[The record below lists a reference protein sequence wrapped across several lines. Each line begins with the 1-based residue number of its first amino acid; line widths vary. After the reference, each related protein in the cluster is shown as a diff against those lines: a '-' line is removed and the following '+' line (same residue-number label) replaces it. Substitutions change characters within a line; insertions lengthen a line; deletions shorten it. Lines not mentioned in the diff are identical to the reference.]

1 MSRVR
6 TRPTRDDTREKLFE
20 AAARVFEEQGI
31 GGASIEAIAAAA
43 GFTRGAFYSNF
54 KSKDELII
62 AMLEDHVEQSIRR
75 NLDLLAR
82 HKNLADFIDA
92 LKTMDRS
99 RQDPLG
105 RSPLLH
111 MEMILFVARAEKR
124 RPELAKRLRA
134 RRKLITD
141 IVETTLKNSGRNGS
155 LNPTWTGAI
164 LLALEDGFRLHRLI
178 DPETTPADSFLRA
191 IGDLQRAIGIRRP
204 DERCDSGRFSAALA
218 PACALCN
225 WPGDRAHLA
234 RATPCQIAKRG
245 QRADGDADRKGDG
258 VIAGEVVQQ
267 AGDPG
272 TRGAAG
278 ERRQHDGAEDA
289 AVMLALKDLQHHRAH
304 DRGQAVA
311 ERALRQAS

>member
-6 TRPTRDDTREKLFE
+6 TRPTRDVTCEKLFE

-43 GFTRGAFYSNF
+43 GFSRGAFYSNF
-54 KSKDELII
+54 NSKDELII

-75 NLDLLAR
+75 NLDLLAV

-92 LKTMDRS
+92 LKAMDRT

-141 IVETTLKNSGRNGS
+141 IVETTLKNSGRNPA
-155 LNPTWTGAI
+155 LNPTWTAAI
-164 LLALEDGFRLHRLI
+164 VLALEDGFRLHRLI

-191 IGDLQRAIGIRRP
+191 IGDLQRAMGI
-204 DERCDSGRFSAALA
+204 SSA
-218 PACALCN
+218 
-225 WPGDRAHLA
+225 
-234 RATPCQIAKRG
+234 
-245 QRADGDADRKGDG
+245 
-258 VIAGEVVQQ
+258 
-267 AGDPG
+267 
-272 TRGAAG
+272 
-278 ERRQHDGAEDA
+278 
-289 AVMLALKDLQHHRAH
+289 
-304 DRGQAVA
+304 
-311 ERALRQAS
+311 

>member
-54 KSKDELII
+54 NSKDELII
-62 AMLEDHVEQSIRR
+62 AMLEDHVEQTIRR

-82 HKNLADFIDA
+82 HKNIVDFIEA

-99 RQDPLG
+99 RHDPLG

-134 RRKLITD
+134 RRQLITD
-141 IVETTLKNSGRNGS
+141 IVETTLKNSGKNGA

-191 IGDLQRAIGIRRP
+191 IGDLQRAIGV
-204 DERCDSGRFSAALA
+204 SS
-218 PACALCN
+218 
-225 WPGDRAHLA
+225 
-234 RATPCQIAKRG
+234 
-245 QRADGDADRKGDG
+245 
-258 VIAGEVVQQ
+258 
-267 AGDPG
+267 
-272 TRGAAG
+272 
-278 ERRQHDGAEDA
+278 
-289 AVMLALKDLQHHRAH
+289 
-304 DRGQAVA
+304 
-311 ERALRQAS
+311 S

>member
-6 TRPTRDDTREKLFE
+6 TRPTRDDTRDKLFE

-62 AMLEDHVEQSIRR
+62 AMIEDHVEQSIRR
-75 NLDLLAR
+75 IHDLLAR

-99 RQDPLG
+99 QQDPLG

-124 RPELAKRLRA
+124 RPDLAKRLRA

-141 IVETTLKNSGRNGS
+141 IVETASKNSGKNVS

-191 IGDLQRAIGIRRP
+191 IGDLQRAIGI
-204 DERCDSGRFSAALA
+204 S
-218 PACALCN
+218 PA
-225 WPGDRAHLA
+225 
-234 RATPCQIAKRG
+234 
-245 QRADGDADRKGDG
+245 
-258 VIAGEVVQQ
+258 
-267 AGDPG
+267 
-272 TRGAAG
+272 
-278 ERRQHDGAEDA
+278 
-289 AVMLALKDLQHHRAH
+289 
-304 DRGQAVA
+304 
-311 ERALRQAS
+311 

>member
-62 AMLEDHVEQSIRR
+62 AMLEDHVEQSIGRIR
-75 NLDLLAR
+75 DLLEK
-82 HKNLADFIDA
+82 HKNLADFLDA

-99 RQDPLG
+99 QQDPLG

-141 IVETTLKNSGRNGS
+141 IIETTARNSGRTVI
-155 LNPTWTGAI
+155 LNPAWAGA
-164 LLALEDGFRLHRLI
+164 LVLALEDGFRLHRLI
-178 DPETTPADSFLRA
+178 DPETTPPDSFFRA
-191 IGDLQRAIGIRRP
+191 IGDLQRSMGI
-204 DERCDSGRFSAALA
+204 SS
-218 PACALCN
+218 
-225 WPGDRAHLA
+225 
-234 RATPCQIAKRG
+234 T
-245 QRADGDADRKGDG
+245 
-258 VIAGEVVQQ
+258 
-267 AGDPG
+267 
-272 TRGAAG
+272 
-278 ERRQHDGAEDA
+278 
-289 AVMLALKDLQHHRAH
+289 
-304 DRGQAVA
+304 
-311 ERALRQAS
+311 

>member
-6 TRPTRDDTREKLFE
+6 TRPTRDATCEKLFE

-43 GFTRGAFYSNF
+43 GFTRGAFLSNF

-92 LKTMDRS
+92 LKTMDRP

-111 MEMILFVARAEKR
+111 MEMILFVARAEQR
-124 RPELAKRLRA
+124 RPELAKRLLA

-141 IVETTLKNSGRNGS
+141 IVETTLKNSGRTGV
-155 LNPTWTGAI
+155 LNPAWTAAI
-164 LLALEDGFRLHRLI
+164 VLALEDGFRLHRLI

-191 IGDLQRAIGIRRP
+191 IGDLQRAIGG
-204 DERCDSGRFSAALA
+204 SSA
-218 PACALCN
+218 
-225 WPGDRAHLA
+225 
-234 RATPCQIAKRG
+234 
-245 QRADGDADRKGDG
+245 
-258 VIAGEVVQQ
+258 
-267 AGDPG
+267 
-272 TRGAAG
+272 
-278 ERRQHDGAEDA
+278 
-289 AVMLALKDLQHHRAH
+289 
-304 DRGQAVA
+304 
-311 ERALRQAS
+311 

>member
-6 TRPTRDDTREKLFE
+6 TRPTRDDTCDKLFE

-54 KSKDELII
+54 TSKDELII
-62 AMLEDHVEQSIRR
+62 AMIEDHVAQSIRR

-82 HKNLADFIDA
+82 HNNLADFIDT

-99 RQDPLG
+99 QQDPLG

-134 RRKLITD
+134 RRKLIAD
-141 IVETTLKNSGRNGS
+141 IVATTAKDSGRNGVLS
-155 LNPTWTGAI
+155 PAWAGAVV
-164 LLALEDGFRLHRLI
+164 LAMEDGFRLHRLI

-191 IGDLQRAIGIRRP
+191 IGDLQRAIGI
-204 DERCDSGRFSAALA
+204 SS
-218 PACALCN
+218 
-225 WPGDRAHLA
+225 
-234 RATPCQIAKRG
+234 
-245 QRADGDADRKGDG
+245 
-258 VIAGEVVQQ
+258 
-267 AGDPG
+267 
-272 TRGAAG
+272 
-278 ERRQHDGAEDA
+278 
-289 AVMLALKDLQHHRAH
+289 
-304 DRGQAVA
+304 
-311 ERALRQAS
+311 S

>member
-43 GFTRGAFYSNF
+43 GLTRGAFYSNF

-62 AMLEDHVEQSIRR
+62 AMLEDHVEQTVRR

-82 HKNLADFIDA
+82 HKNIADFIEA
-92 LKTMDRS
+92 LRTMDRS
-99 RQDPLG
+99 LQDPLG

-134 RRKLITD
+134 RRKLVTD
-141 IVETTLKNSGRNGS
+141 IVEATLKNSGKNAS
-155 LNPTWTGAI
+155 LNPTWTGAK

-178 DPETTPADSFLRA
+178 DPETTPADSFLHA
-191 IGDLQRAIGIRRP
+191 ISDLQRAMGL
-204 DERCDSGRFSAALA
+204 SAA
-218 PACALCN
+218 
-225 WPGDRAHLA
+225 
-234 RATPCQIAKRG
+234 
-245 QRADGDADRKGDG
+245 
-258 VIAGEVVQQ
+258 
-267 AGDPG
+267 
-272 TRGAAG
+272 
-278 ERRQHDGAEDA
+278 
-289 AVMLALKDLQHHRAH
+289 
-304 DRGQAVA
+304 
-311 ERALRQAS
+311 

>member
-6 TRPTRDDTREKLFE
+6 TRPTRDDTCEKLFE

-31 GGASIEAIAAAA
+31 GGASIEGIAAAA

-62 AMLEDHVEQSIRR
+62 AMIEDHVAQSIRR

-82 HKNLADFIDA
+82 HKTIADFIDA
-92 LKTMDRS
+92 LKAMDRS
-99 RQDPLG
+99 QQDPLG

-134 RRKLITD
+134 RRKLVTD
-141 IVETTLKNSGRNGS
+141 IVETTLKNSGKNGA

-191 IGDLQRAIGIRRP
+191 IGDLQRAIGI
-204 DERCDSGRFSAALA
+204 SSA
-218 PACALCN
+218 
-225 WPGDRAHLA
+225 
-234 RATPCQIAKRG
+234 
-245 QRADGDADRKGDG
+245 
-258 VIAGEVVQQ
+258 
-267 AGDPG
+267 
-272 TRGAAG
+272 
-278 ERRQHDGAEDA
+278 
-289 AVMLALKDLQHHRAH
+289 
-304 DRGQAVA
+304 
-311 ERALRQAS
+311 

>member
-6 TRPTRDDTREKLFE
+6 TRPTRDDTCEKLFE
-20 AAARVFEEQGI
+20 AAARVFEDQGI

-43 GFTRGAFYSNF
+43 GFSRGAFYSNF

-62 AMLEDHVEQSIRR
+62 AMLEDHVAQSIRR

-82 HKNLADFIDA
+82 HRNLADFIEA

-99 RQDPLG
+99 HQDPLG

-124 RPELAKRLRA
+124 RPDLAKRLRA

-141 IVETTLKNSGRNGS
+141 IVEITLKNSGKNPA

-191 IGDLQRAIGIRRP
+191 IGDLQRTMGIA
-204 DERCDSGRFSAALA
+204 SA
-218 PACALCN
+218 
-225 WPGDRAHLA
+225 
-234 RATPCQIAKRG
+234 
-245 QRADGDADRKGDG
+245 
-258 VIAGEVVQQ
+258 
-267 AGDPG
+267 
-272 TRGAAG
+272 
-278 ERRQHDGAEDA
+278 
-289 AVMLALKDLQHHRAH
+289 
-304 DRGQAVA
+304 
-311 ERALRQAS
+311 